1 MPAYISHAIM
11 GNELYKTLI
20 NDGNILKTEINEAE
34 LRGYSLGPDLAL
46 LSKNMLSNPHN
57 SNTQFFFLSMI
68 NYIKDNKLIEND
80 HIMSLLYGHM
90 AHYFLDI
97 NVHPLVYYI
106 ECGCIKVSMI
116 PNHHLVEG
124 YYSSYLTQKIMNC
137 DIMQIKPSFFNQI
150 NLSDKNIKEL
160 LNTIYGRVYGDYN
173 IVSEYNKFLTFFSLL
188 EKIIKS
194 NLISKDLL
202 IKLSKFKE
210 FIEVNNLT
218 VGELTNDH
226 NLIYTNPVTG
236 ERHNECLLSLFNRS
250 IDMSLDAIKE
260 VNECLYNNQALN
272 NLEKVFSDLSYDTG
286 VSCSLGKNLVY
297 VRKSYK

>member
-11 GNELYKTLI
+11 GNELYKNLI
-20 NDGNILKTEINEAE
+20 SDTNILKTEINVAE

-46 LSKNMLSNPHN
+46 LSKNTLSNPHN
-57 SNTQFFFLSMI
+57 SNTQLFFLSMI
-68 NYIKDNKLIEND
+68 NYIKDNKLIENE

-106 ECGCIKVSMI
+106 ECGCIKVGMI

-124 YYSSYLTQKIMNC
+124 YYSSYLAKKIMNC
-137 DIMQIKPSFFNQI
+137 DIMQIKHSFFNQI

-160 LNTIYGRVYGDYN
+160 LNTIYGRVYCDYN

-188 EKIIKS
+188 EKIIK
-194 NLISKDLL
+194 NGLISKELL

-210 FIEVNNLT
+210 FVEINNLT
-218 VGELTNDH
+218 FEELTNEH

-236 ERHNECLLSLFNRS
+236 EMHNECLVSLFNRS
-250 IDMSLDAIKE
+250 IDMSLEAIKL
-260 VNECLYNNQALN
+260 VNMFLYDNKSLN
-272 NLEKVFSDLSYDTG
+272 SLEKVFSDLSYDTG
-286 VSCSLGKNLVY
+286 VSCELGKKMVY
-297 VRKSYK
+297 VRK